1 MKRKFYAR
9 VCDYTNRGM
18 NTGYVFVDDS
28 TMIDDDTLFHKEI
41 RKDRQAIL
49 EQLPDDIEEIRQYDD
64 ATNYTEEEFTALFK
78 AIKDAKQNKETN
90 EQLSEISYVVG
101 YHYYTDW
108 ECVSDIQWEEV
119 DGKLI
124 SIEEHSEEEYDKI
137 INGEY
142 EEDFDATPPTSEA
155 SLGTHYQEYLSKLTT
170 N

>member
-18 NTGYVFVDDS
+18 N
-28 TMIDDDTLFHKEI
+28 TLFHKEI

-49 EQLPDDIEEIRQYDD
+49 EQLPDDIEDIRQYDD